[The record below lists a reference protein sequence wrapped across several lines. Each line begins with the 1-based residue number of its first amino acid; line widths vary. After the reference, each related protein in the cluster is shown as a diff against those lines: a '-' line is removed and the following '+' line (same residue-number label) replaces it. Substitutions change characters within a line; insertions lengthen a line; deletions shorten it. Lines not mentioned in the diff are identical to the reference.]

1 MVMEMVCR
9 KVSLRGSL
17 GRMLKLDDL
26 AVVLQSG
33 QEMQKVLGE
42 WKEAFGKHGL
52 KMRKS
57 IEG

>member
-1 MVMEMVCR
+1 M
-9 KVSLRGSL
+9 RGSL